1 MSLELPGRVGT
12 GRADRAGNSRA
23 ATGHAGSVPAD
34 RAGAGLT
41 DAMHAGADG
50 RSYPA
55 GGCERGLRRH
65 SHAGDP

>member
-1 MSLELPGRVGT
+1 MKRHLSVRFRVGT

-41 DAMHAGADG
+41 DAM
-50 RSYPA
+50 YA
-55 GGCERGLRRH
+55 GGGRAELSGWWM
-65 SHAGDP
+65 